1 MDVSAI
7 MMHSFWA
14 GLFATGLAGM
24 LSAPIA
30 YLIPSFVCGFAGR
43 CVRDIGVA
51 GGLSLN
57 WATVIAAVMV
67 VLIAAAIIR
76 RRTVSP
82 VVLICGVLPLGAAV
96 AMFNLIFA
104 LIRVSASKGDALS
117 AASAAL
123 NVNFGKVFITSLSIV
138 VGLGAGV
145 AIARLFRREEGLI
158 E

>member
-43 CVRDIGVA
+43 CVRDICVA

-57 WATVIAAVMV
+57 WATVIAALMV

-104 LIRVSASKGDALS
+104 LMRVSASKGAALS
-117 AASAAL
+117 ADSAAL
-123 NVNFGKVFITSLSIV
+123 NVNFGEVFVTSLSIV
-138 VGLGAGV
+138 VGLGAGM